1 MPKNRW
7 RSGYFVIEDEHFV
20 GYLTPTGTA
29 QDTLVRFGLT
39 RMHYIIADSQDI
51 QVEVPNEYLIGS
63 LRHDDNGYLTA
74 DVIIYNKV
82 VRLKLTQEQIDIAKN
97 ISLYN
102 KK

>member
-1 MPKNRW
+1 MQKNRW

-20 GYLTPTGTA
+20 GYLTATGTA
-29 QDTLVRFGLT
+29 QDTLVRFGLE
-39 RMHYIIADSQDI
+39 RMQRIMEASQDI

-63 LRHDDNGYLTA
+63 LRHDDKGYLTA
-74 DVIIYNKV
+74 DVIMYNKV